1 MSVNLKTET
10 EEISDTTIDAVVSD
24 PALADLADGP
34 AKDLILKLAP
44 VRYGEKVSAVV
55 TRSWPV

>member
-1 MSVNLKTET
+1 MSVNLKTTT
-10 EEISDTTIDAVVSD
+10 EEITGEEIDAAVSD
-24 PALADLADGP
+24 KALADLDPGP
-34 AKDLILKLAP
+34 AQDLILKLAP

>member
-1 MSVNLKTET
+1 MSVNLKFVE
-10 EEISDTTIDAVVSD
+10 EEITDTMIDEVASD

-34 AKDLILKLAP
+34 AKSLVLKLTP

-55 TRSWPV
+55 TKSWPV